1 VPGHDLVRIG
11 DKAVERGLVPHEV
24 RALHSARI
32 AIVWQ
37 RSGLAAEDL
46 VQVGPEAIVA
56 FPDRVAGAAGVVESE
71 LAITGSC
78 GFAGGILRQ

>member
-1 VPGHDLVRIG
+1 VGRGAERFLVFLLADGLKKANDFRAILGRCDAAIGLHVVPGHDLVRIG

-46 VQVGPEAIVA
+46 V
-56 FPDRVAGAAGVVESE
+56 
-71 LAITGSC
+71 
-78 GFAGGILRQ
+78 